1 MPPLFLKARASA
13 MPPSSTAGRVP
24 PAVASSPLSIFV
36 PAFSPRVQNFAKR
49 GHFSFTPFHTV
60 FAALVTPLPANARAT
75 R

>member
-1 MPPLFLKARASA
+1 MPPFFLRARASA
-13 MPPSSTAGRVP
+13 MPPPFPAGRVP

-49 GHFSFTPFHTV
+49 GNFSFTPFHAD
-60 FAALVTPLPANARAT
+60 FAAFVTALPANARAT